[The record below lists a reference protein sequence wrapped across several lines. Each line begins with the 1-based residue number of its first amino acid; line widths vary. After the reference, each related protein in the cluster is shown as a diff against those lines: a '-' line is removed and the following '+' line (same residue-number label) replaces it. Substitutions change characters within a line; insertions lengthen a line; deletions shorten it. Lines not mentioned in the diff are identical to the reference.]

1 MSSTIFFKVLIACT
15 LFFTT
20 TDDISKIKTEKDKI
34 NYLLNKVENLDQA
47 KFWRNGSYYKASKA
61 VSHMKLKWRRQS
73 GDIKTAEDFIRLA
86 ATKSSF
92 SNRYYRIKFK
102 DGTEKRNCDY
112 LREELKKL
120 NQRIKDLNK

>member
-1 MSSTIFFKVLIACT
+1 MSSTILFKVLIACT

-47 KFWRNGSYYKASKA
+47 KFWRNGSYYAASKA

-73 GDIKTAEDFIRLA
+73 DDIKTAEDFIRLA
-86 ATKSSF
+86 ATKSSL
-92 SNRYYRIKFK
+92 SNRYYKIKFK